1 MSKHYT
7 TTFNTRQNMQTQDL
21 EIFYYEDTT
30 LRPVSSHR
38 HEHYEIYFFLS
49 GSVHCL
55 IDDKDYPLL
64 SGDVCLIPPGI
75 YHRPVFKDEK
85 QPYRRIVLWISTEY
99 MNRLK
104 ALYPQLD
111 ECFHCAK
118 EQKQYLFRNDS
129 GTAQSLFTRLFD
141 LLEEYHCT
149 GPFHS
154 QLLSCHTSAFLLQM
168 NRIVSEYTMPS
179 AYRRPKALF
188 SQICDYIHSHL
199 EEDLSLD
206 VLAEQFYVSKYYI
219 AHSFKE
225 NMGISTHQYIL
236 KQRLHASKSSILSG
250 TPLSEVCSNFG
261 FTNYTTFFRA
271 FKKEFGISPRDFK
284 DSFKGTS
291 GISGKEYT

>member
-1 MSKHYT
+1 
-7 TTFNTRQNMQTQDL
+7 MQTQDL
-21 EIFYYEDTT
+21 EIFYYEDTV

-38 HEHYEIYFFLS
+38 HEHYEVYFFLS
-49 GSVHCL
+49 GAVHCL
-55 IDDKDYPLL
+55 IDDKNYALL
-64 SGDVCLIPPGI
+64 PGDICLIPPGI
-75 YHRPVFKDEK
+75 YHRPVFQNENEA
-85 QPYRRIVLWISTEY
+85 YRRIVLWISKEY
-99 MNRLK
+99 MNQLK
-104 ALYPQLD
+104 TLYSQLD
-111 ECFHCAK
+111 YCFMVART
-118 EQKQYLFRNDS
+118 EKQYLFRNDS
-129 GTAQSLFTRLFD
+129 GTAQILFSKLFD
-141 LLEEYHCT
+141 LLEEHHCADAFHNQLLACCT
-149 GPFHS
+149 G
-154 QLLSCHTSAFLLQM
+154 TFLLQM

-179 AYRRPKALF
+179 SYRKPKALF

-199 EEDLSLD
+199 EENLSLD

-250 TPLSEVCSNFG
+250 IPLSEVCNSLG

-291 GISGKEYT
+291 GISGKEFT

>member
-7 TTFNTRQNMQTQDL
+7 TTFNTRQNMQTRDL
-21 EIFYYEDTT
+21 EIFYYEDTI

-38 HEHYEIYFFLS
+38 HEHYEVYFFLS

-85 QPYRRIVLWISTEY
+85 ETYRRIVLWISEDY
-99 MNRLK
+99 MSRLK
-104 ALYPQLD
+104 SLYPGID
-111 ECFHCAK
+111 HCFTTACD
-118 EQKQYLFRNDS
+118 QTQYLFRNDS
-129 GTAQSLFTRLFD
+129 GTAQILFTKLFD
-141 LLEEYHCT
+141 LLEEYHSA
-149 GPFHS
+149 GAFHE
-154 QLLSCHTSAFLLQM
+154 QLLLCSTSAFLLQM
-168 NRIVSEYTMPS
+168 NRIVSEYESPAS
-179 AYRRPKALF
+179 YRKPKALF
-188 SQICDYIHSHL
+188 SQICDYIHSHI

-284 DSFKGTS
+284 DSFKGQS
-291 GISGKEYT
+291 GMTENE